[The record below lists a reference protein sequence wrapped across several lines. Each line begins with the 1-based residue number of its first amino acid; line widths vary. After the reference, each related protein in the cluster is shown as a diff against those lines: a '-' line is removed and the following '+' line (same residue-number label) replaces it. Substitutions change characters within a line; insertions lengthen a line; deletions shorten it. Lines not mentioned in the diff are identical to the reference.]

1 MNPFAT
7 TLRISPV
14 FSRNLFLSLI
24 AVSIVAMIVIVSLPL
39 NFLIK
44 ICTCLVV
51 LFWLMI
57 AMKEHCWH
65 LDRAINTA
73 ILRTDDSWLV
83 LTAGDEPIKV
93 DLLPGCLVQPWLT
106 VLQFRLPD
114 RRRKSLILLQ
124 DNMDKDTFRRLR
136 VRLKNKT

>member
-14 FSRNLFLSLI
+14 FSKSFFLSLI
-24 AVSIVAMIVIVSLPL
+24 TVSLVAVIVTVSLPL
-39 NFLIK
+39 NLLIK
-44 ICTCLVV
+44 IFTCLLV
-51 LFWLMI
+51 LIWLMMVI
-57 AMKEHCWH
+57 REHCWH

-73 ILRTDDSWLV
+73 VLRTDDSWLV
-83 LTAGDEPIKV
+83 SFDGQESVKAE
-93 DLLPGCLVQPWLT
+93 LLSGCLVQPWLT

-124 DNMDKDTFRRLR
+124 DNMDKDAFRRLR
-136 VRLKNKT
+136 VRLKNTA